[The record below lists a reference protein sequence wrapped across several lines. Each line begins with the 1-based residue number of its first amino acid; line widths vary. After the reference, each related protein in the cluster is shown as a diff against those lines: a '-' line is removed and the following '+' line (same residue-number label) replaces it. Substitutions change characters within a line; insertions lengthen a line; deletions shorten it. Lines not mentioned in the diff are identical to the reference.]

1 MGSNVC
7 LTVLPAVSADPG
19 KHESCPIRMIFRED
33 ARVAIRQGHAALTR
47 VGRVRDCDVSNPLV
61 NLVAVTPT
69 GVVSEKRGKPLRSR
83 TFGVV
88 SLHGGIRHAANLGWR
103 EEPWGRGEHGSRSPH
118 GGDAGA
124 SAIDSAVTRRDG
136 WQVLRFGGLKQPSI
150 VDAEGGEAVPMG
162 VRGCQVYRV

>member
-1 MGSNVC
+1 MYSC
-7 LTVLPAVSADPG
+7 LTGLPAVSDPRKVESNPG
-19 KHESCPIRMIFRED
+19 KHESCPIRVIFRED

-103 EEPWGRGEHGSRSPH
+103 EEPWGRGEHVREARMAETPAPQRSAAP
-118 GGDAGA
+118 
-124 SAIDSAVTRRDG
+124 
-136 WQVLRFGGLKQPSI
+136 LR
-150 VDAEGGEAVPMG
+150 GEAVD
-162 VRGCQVYRV
+162 RS